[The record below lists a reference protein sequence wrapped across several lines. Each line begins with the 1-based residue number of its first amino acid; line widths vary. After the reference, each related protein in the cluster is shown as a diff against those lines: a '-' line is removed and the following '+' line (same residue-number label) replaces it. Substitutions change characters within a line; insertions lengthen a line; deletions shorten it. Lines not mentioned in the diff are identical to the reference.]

1 MPGVSKAS
9 NRQVLIHKRWR
20 TVHELDGDQTL
31 CGNGKPP
38 WSRFRKVPASTVK
51 PGDHPM
57 RELRPS
63 HREAQDCEQSST
75 GEASRT
81 GQKTRMTRE
90 RDAR

>member
-51 PGDHPM
+51 PGDHPCGSCA
-57 RELRPS
+57 RVIEKRRIASNLRQAR
-63 HREAQDCEQSST
+63 HR
-75 GEASRT
+75 
-81 GQKTRMTRE
+81 GQ
-90 RDAR
+90 ARRRG